1 MIDLARLRE
10 EPAKIKELILRKEPT
25 FDVDLLITL
34 DQEVK
39 SLKGTIE
46 QLRKDKNDLAAQ
58 GAKGITPEL
67 REKGIELGKKIKT
80 QETLLEE
87 KDKTFNDLLLSCPNI
102 PQEDLPL
109 GNKEANKPIKVVGSK
124 KDFAFTPK
132 NHVELNEQAQWF
144 DFQTAATMSGA
155 QFALYRGN
163 GVKVIYALTRL
174 MLKNNARQGFEPILP
189 PYLVTEKALY
199 NSGNLPKFRGDYYEI
214 PAHGLCLIPTSEVS
228 LTNMYANKILATNQ
242 LPLRMTAWTSCF
254 RSEAGTYGALER
266 GLIRIHQ
273 FEKCELYSLCEP
285 EKSNAEL
292 DMMVACGES
301 ILQMLGL
308 HYRVSLL
315 ATQDCSFSSSKTYD
329 IEVWLPGQQ
338 QYYEVSSCSNCTD
351 FQARRAQ
358 IRYRSSNDEKPKLVH
373 SLNASSLA
381 LPRLMVALMETYQ
394 QANGSIILPD
404 VLQKEMD
411 LLW

>member
-1 MIDLARLRE
+1 MIDLNRLRE
-10 EPAKIKELILRKEPT
+10 EPAHVKELILRKEPT
-25 FDVDLLITL
+25 FNVDQLISL

-39 SLKGTIE
+39 SIKSQTE
-46 QLRKDKNDLAAQ
+46 QLRKEKNELAAQ
-58 GAKGITPEL
+58 GARGITPEL
-67 REKGIELGKKIKT
+67 REKGVELGKKIKSN
-80 QETLLEE
+80 ETTLIE
-87 KDKTFNDLLLSCPNI
+87 KEKALNDLWLSCPNL

-109 GNKEANKPIKVVGSK
+109 GNKEANKPVKAFGNK
-124 KDFAFTPK
+124 KEFSFTPK
-132 NHVELNEQAQWF
+132 NHVELNEQAAWF
-144 DFQTAATMSGA
+144 DFQTGAAMSGA
-155 QFALYRGN
+155 QFALYRGT

-174 MLKNNARQGFEPILP
+174 MLKNNVKHGFEPILP

-199 NSGNLPKFRGDYYEI
+199 NSGNLPKFRGDYYEV
-214 PAHGLCLIPTSEVS
+214 PAQGLCLIPTAEVS
-228 LTNMYANKILATNQ
+228 LTNMYANKILSTNQ
-242 LPLRMTAWTSCF
+242 LPLRLTAWTSCF
-254 RSEAGTYGALER
+254 RSEAGTYGAHER

-273 FEKCELYSLCEP
+273 FEKCELYSICEA
-285 EKSNAEL
+285 ETSNKEL
-292 DMMVACGES
+292 EMMVECGEK
-301 ILQMLGL
+301 ILQLLGL

-315 ATQDCSFSSSKTYD
+315 ATQDCSFPSSRTYD

-358 IRYRSSNDEKPKLVH
+358 IRHRKNQDAKPTLAH
-373 SLNASSLA
+373 TLNASSLA

-394 QANGSIILPD
+394 QTDGSIILPD

>member
-10 EPAKIKELILRKEPT
+10 EPAKVKDLILRKEPT
-25 FDVDLLITL
+25 FDVDLLIAL

-39 SLKGTIE
+39 AIKASIE
-46 QLRKDKNDLAAQ
+46 QLRKEKNDLAAQ
-58 GAKGITPEL
+58 GAKGISPEL
-67 REKGIELGKKIKT
+67 REKGIELGKKIKA
-80 QETLLEE
+80 QETQLEE
-87 KDKTFNDLLLSCPNI
+87 KDKAFNELWLSCPNL
-102 PQEDLPL
+102 PQEELPL
-109 GNKEANKPIKVVGSK
+109 GNKEANKPIKSFGSK
-124 KDFAFTPK
+124 KEFSFTPK
-132 NHVELNEQAQWF
+132 NHVELNEAAQWF

-155 QFALYRGN
+155 QFALYRGT

-174 MLKNNARQGFEPILP
+174 MLKNNARQGFEPVLP

-214 PAHGLCLIPTSEVS
+214 PAHGLCLIPTAEVS
-228 LTNMYANKILATNQ
+228 LTNMYANKILGTHQ

-285 EKSNAEL
+285 EKSNSEL
-292 DMMVACGES
+292 DMMVACGEA

-308 HYRVSLL
+308 HYRISLL

-358 IRYRSSNDEKPKLVH
+358 IRYRNNNDEKPKLVH
-373 SLNASSLA
+373 TLNASSLA

-394 QANGSIILPD
+394 QADGSIILPEA
-404 VLQKEMD
+404 LQKEMD

>member
-1 MIDLARLRE
+1 MIDLNKLRE
-10 EPAKIKELILRKEPT
+10 NTKHFKELILRKEPT
-25 FDVDLLITL
+25 FNIDQLIIL

-39 SLKGTIE
+39 STKSHLE
-46 QLRKDKNDLAAQ
+46 QLRKEKNDLAAQ
-58 GAKGITPEL
+58 GAHGITLEL
-67 REKGIELGKKIKT
+67 RKKGADLNEKIKA
-80 QETLLEE
+80 QELLLEE
-87 KDKTFNDLLLSCPNI
+87 KDKALNVLLLSCPNL

-109 GNKEANKPIKVVGSK
+109 GNKEANKPIKIVGSK
-124 KDFAFTPK
+124 KEFSFVPK
-132 NHVELNEQAQWF
+132 HHVDLNERAGWF
-144 DFQTAATMSGA
+144 DFQTAASMSGA
-155 QFALYRGN
+155 QFALYRGV

-174 MLKNNARQGFEPILP
+174 MLRNNVKYGFEPVIP
-189 PYLVTEKALY
+189 PYLVTEKAMY
-199 NSGNLPKFRGDYYEI
+199 NASNLPKFRGDFYEI
-214 PAHGLCLIPTSEVS
+214 PAYGLSLIPTAEVN
-228 LTNMYANKILATNQ
+228 LTNIYANKILNAKQ
-242 LPLRMTAWTSCF
+242 LPLRTTAWTSCF

-273 FEKCELYSLCEP
+273 FEKCEIYSITEP
-285 EKSNAEL
+285 EKSNDEL
-292 DMMVACGES
+292 EMMVACGEA

-308 HYRVSLL
+308 HYRISLL
-315 ATQDCSFSSSKTYD
+315 ATQDCSFASSKTYD

-358 IRYRSSNDEKPKLVH
+358 IRYRKHDDEKPVLVH
-373 SLNASSLA
+373 TLNASSLA

-394 QANGSIILPD
+394 QADGSIVLPD